1 MHIKLWEVEGPSPS
15 CILGL
20 PGQVSFLNTS
30 SQVDL
35 RTRVLSCFSHVW
47 LFATLWTVAR
57 QAPLFMGFSRQEYW
71 SGLPFPPPG
80 NLLNQESNP
89 YLLHLLHWQVGSL
102 PLAPAGKPQ
111 YWNLIH
117 TRRNRVTVKAL
128 LIFFQR
134 KVVSLVTVVR
144 WTWTPI
150 ATDWENLGK
159 TLCISEPDFLISTL
173 RMMFSF

>member
-1 MHIKLWEVEGPSPS
+1 MEHPTENVSLAILQSANNNNNSTLHCIGICAKYCSHI
-15 CILGL
+15 
-20 PGQVSFLNTS
+20 
-30 SQVDL
+30 
-35 RTRVLSCFSHVW
+35 W
-47 LFATLWTVAR
+47 LFVTPWTIATRILCPWH
-57 QAPLFMGFSRQEYW
+57 S
-71 SGLPFPPPG
+71 PG
-80 NLLNQESNP
+80 KNTGVGCHFLLQGIIPTQRSNLS
-89 YLLHLLHWQVGSL
+89 LLHLLHWQVGSL